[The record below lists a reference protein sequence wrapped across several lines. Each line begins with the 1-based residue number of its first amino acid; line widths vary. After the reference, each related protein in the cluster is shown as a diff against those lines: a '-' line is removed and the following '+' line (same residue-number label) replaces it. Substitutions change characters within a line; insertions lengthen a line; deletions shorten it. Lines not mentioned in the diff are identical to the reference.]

1 VSRIKE
7 ILLLTLF
14 FLIGFSLQIEGKN
27 KEAIMAEKIAMLKK
41 DIKKWEEEI
50 EQTQELLREHYKF
63 ILETQKKIDNAAREI
78 RIIRGKK

>member
-1 VSRIKE
+1 M
-7 ILLLTLF
+7 LLTLF